1 VEAERLE
8 EAAMRRR
15 EALQRVAEPMPLEQ
29 RELEEGRVRGLE
41 LGRAAVRVVRGTAPP
56 PPRRARVVIVDDDA
70 GGPYPLP
77 PRSVFAETLRE
88 SGVDV
93 SAKGEATTPG
103 GSGPAED
110 ALIVLVFAD
119 VKSWKCRAGLSA
131 GNALRLAELARDA
144 AVVVLF
150 GHERRIADVP
160 GTCPVVCAWSG
171 DAVMQRAA
179 AQRLLAG

>member
-1 VEAERLE
+1 
-8 EAAMRRR
+8 
-15 EALQRVAEPMPLEQ
+15 
-29 RELEEGRVRGLE
+29 
-41 LGRAAVRVVRGTAPP
+41 
-56 PPRRARVVIVDDDA
+56 VDDDS
-70 GGPYPLP
+70 GGPYPVP
-77 PRSVFAETLRE
+77 PRTVFTETLRA

-93 SAKGEATTPG
+93 TVVGSTDAG
-103 GSGPAED
+103 GAGPDEG

-131 GNALRLAELARDA
+131 ENARRLAEFARDA

-150 GHERRIADVP
+150 GHERRMVDVP
-160 GTCPVVCAWSG
+160 GSCPVVCAWSG

>member
-1 VEAERLE
+1 
-8 EAAMRRR
+8 
-15 EALQRVAEPMPLEQ
+15 
-29 RELEEGRVRGLE
+29 VRGAD
-41 LGRAAVRVVRGTAPP
+41 LGRAAVRVVRGG
-56 PPRRARVVIVDDDA
+56 A
-70 GGPYPLP
+70 GPDEG
-77 PRSVFAETLRE
+77 
-88 SGVDV
+88 
-93 SAKGEATTPG
+93 
-103 GSGPAED
+103 

-131 GNALRLAELARDA
+131 ENARRLADLGRDA

-160 GTCPVVCAWSG
+160 GTSPVVCAWSG